1 MQVDSSEDTVVV
13 DNIDDIRS
21 LLIRLLIYPFRIS
34 NILYELDV
42 TKLQKKSRVFPEAES
57 DSGKISRRSRSWNR
71 NRKIFFF
78 GIGSGLGIEKFF
90 FPESGR
96 V

>member
-42 TKLQKKSRVFPEAES
+42 TKLQKKVGFF
-57 DSGKISRRSRSWNR
+57 RSRNR
-71 NRKIFFF
+71 IPEKFLAGVGV
-78 GIGSGLGIEKFF
+78 GIGIEKLFF
-90 FPESGR
+90 SESGR